1 MVINTVDEDNEYEAQ
16 RAANIAKNQ
25 ALLRELQLNAASAGL
40 AVFTGA
46 AAGNGSRS
54 SPATRTTTRAQR
66 SKAKATAA
74 AGSKRK
80 SRGGDGDDNDDNND
94 DDDDDDDD
102 DASNAVGASRRKRME
117 RLKKQKKEQLEAAAA
132 PRRTSS
138 RLAGL
143 PADSELARQKA
154 AAEQAALEAAAR
166 VKQQRVSA
174 DLELGD
180 IVVAG
185 RKWDGWIGSSGS
197 SFLGDAATAHGNHAS
212 QNGTTQNGA
221 SGSGG
226 GDNDRKKKPE
236 DAAFKALRRRMGALK
251 LYETFEPNSKPF
263 RHPSPYL
270 LLDVSA

>member
-1 MVINTVDEDNEYEAQ
+1 MVVNTVDEDNEYEAQ

-46 AAGNGSRS
+46 GAGNGSRS
-54 SPATRTTTRAQR
+54 SPAARTRTTTRAQHT
-66 SKAKATAA
+66 KAKATAA

-80 SRGGDGDDNDDNND
+80 SRGGNGNDDD
-94 DDDDDDDD
+94 DDDDGDDDDDDD
-102 DASNAVGASRRKRME
+102 DANAEGASRRK
-117 RLKKQKKEQLEAAAA
+117 KPKKKEQLRAAAA
-132 PRRTSS
+132 TAVPRRTSS

-154 AAEQAALEAAAR
+154 VAEQAALEAAAR
-166 VKQQRVSA
+166 AKRQRVSA

-185 RKWDGWIGSSGS
+185 RKWDSWMSGGS
-197 SFLGDAATAHGNHAS
+197 SFLGDAAIAHGNRAS
-212 QNGTTQNGA
+212 QNDD
-221 SGSGG
+221 S
-226 GDNDRKKKPE
+226 DRKKKPE

-263 RHPSPYL
+263 RHLPHSL
-270 LLDVSA
+270 LFIYVATS